1 MFTACTNSTC
11 CQRYRIKPEMIG
23 LIARCKKCNNV
34 FTVEQAVEIP
44 KPVDLEPSDEHQE
57 EATSEAGAGAA
68 SEPNESEAEQS
79 RKRRSP
85 REVMQEHISR
95 ITKNVNTLIPK
106 LNLAFKKQ
114 ENESNTRLLINQMLQ
129 EVLGYNIDCIKTEQ
143 KIEGR
148 KADYVLCVDETDV
161 MVIEAKRIGMQLREG
176 QIFQATSYGAYSG
189 IKWAVLTNG
198 MVWQLYHI
206 STGEKIETDLI
217 FTVDLMDGL
226 NEEEAFYFYML
237 SRHGICRK
245 NLLED
250 SWRKIRALSYDN
262 IMGAILSDE
271 VVTKIRKVLSKQTG
285 YKLTDEELRNAIEE
299 NILQL

>member
-11 CQRYRIKPEMIG
+11 CQRYRIKPDMIG

-34 FTVEQAVEIP
+34 FTVEQALEIP
-44 KPVDLEPSDEHQE
+44 KPVDLEPQDEQPE
-57 EATSEAGAGAA
+57 GNASEAGVTTAA
-68 SEPNESEAEQS
+68 PETEADKAK
-79 RKRRSP
+79 KRRSS
-85 REVMQEHISR
+85 REVMDEHIAR
-95 ITKNVNTLIPK
+95 ITTSVNTLIPK
-106 LNLAFKKQ
+106 LNLAYKKQ

-129 EVLGYNIDCIKTEQ
+129 DVLGYNLDCIKTEQ

-148 KADYVLCVDETDV
+148 KADYVLCVDENDV

-206 STGEKIETDLI
+206 STGEKIENDLI

-226 NEEEAFYFYML
+226 NEEEAMYFYML

-271 VVTKIRKVLSKQTG
+271 VVTKIRKVLSRQTG
-285 YKLTDEELRNAIEE
+285 YKLTDDELRNAIEE
-299 NILQL
+299 NILHL